1 MTKKLGS
8 GLFLLVY
15 DPKKQK
21 NAILAYLQKMQETP
35 VLRSLGAPLIGNHVK
50 YHENDYSRNCASIL
64 YSHVQKSI
72 LIYLL
77 LMVL

>member
-1 MTKKLGS
+1 MKLGS

-35 VLRSLGAPLIGNHVK
+35 DLRSLGAPLYGTSQMVK
-50 YHENDYSRNCASIL
+50 PSSSLNVLNLEN
-64 YSHVQKSI
+64 
-72 LIYLL
+72 LL
-77 LMVL
+77 VNFF